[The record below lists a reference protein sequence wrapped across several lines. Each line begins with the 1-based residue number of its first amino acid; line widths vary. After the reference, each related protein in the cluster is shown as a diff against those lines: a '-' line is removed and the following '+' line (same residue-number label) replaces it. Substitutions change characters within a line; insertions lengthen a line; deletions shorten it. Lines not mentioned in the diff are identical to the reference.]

1 MELNPMN
8 DCEREA
14 TLDLSV
20 VLPVYNEED
29 PLPSV
34 ISELSEVLGSMG
46 CTYEIV
52 AVDDGSTD
60 NTVPLLREL
69 QAQEHNLRIIQ
80 FRRNFGQTPAFQAGF
95 DHARG
100 DVIVTMDADG
110 QQDPADIP
118 ALLATLEEGDYDL
131 VNGWRQDRKEP
142 LTRKMLSFFGNR
154 VIANT
159 SAIDIHDRG
168 CSLKAFRCDLAKQM
182 KLYGELHRFLPE
194 LANLVGARIGE
205 VPVNDRPRKAGKSKY
220 GAFSRAPRVL
230 LDLFTISFLLT
241 YSHRPMQLFGRAGLL
256 SGGAGTL
263 ILLYLG
269 GFKIANGLLYGETA
283 FREFRIGNSP
293 WTILSVMLI
302 VLGAQFLMMGFLGEI
317 LNRTYHEAQGKPIY
331 SIRKIWEGEQQ

>member
-1 MELNPMN
+1 MN
-8 DCEREA
+8 DCDREP
-14 TLDLSV
+14 TLDLSII
-20 VLPVYNEED
+20 LPVYNEEE

-34 ISELSEVLGSMG
+34 ITELSDALRSLGRS
-46 CTYEIV
+46 YEII

-60 NTVPLLREL
+60 NTIPVL
-69 QAQEHNLRIIQ
+69 QKLQKEEPHLRIIQ

-100 DVIVTMDADG
+100 EVIITMDADG

-118 ALLATLEEGDYDL
+118 ALLTTMEEGDYDL

-142 LTRKMLSFFGNR
+142 MTRKMLSFFGNL
-154 VIANT
+154 VIANA
-159 SAIDIHDRG
+159 SSINIHDRG
-168 CSLKAFRCDLAKQM
+168 CSLKAFRRDLAKQM
-182 KLYGELHRFLPE
+182 NLYGELHRFLPE

-205 VPVNDRPRKAGKSKY
+205 VPVNDRARKAGKSKY

-230 LDLFTISFLLT
+230 LDLFTISFLLA
-241 YSHRPMQLFGRAGLL
+241 YSHRPMQLFGRVGLL

-269 GFKIANGLLYGETA
+269 GAKIANGLLYGEAA
-283 FREFRIGNSP
+283 FREFRIGDSP
-293 WTILSVMLI
+293 WTILAVMLA

-331 SIRKIWEGEQQ
+331 SIRKIWEGEQRE